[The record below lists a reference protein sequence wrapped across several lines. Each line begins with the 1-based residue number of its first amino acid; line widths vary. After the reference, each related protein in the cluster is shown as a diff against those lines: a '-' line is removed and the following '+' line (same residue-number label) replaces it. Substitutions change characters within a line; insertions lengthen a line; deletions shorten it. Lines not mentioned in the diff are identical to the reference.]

1 MTAQRFTQG
10 TRSLILQAAFEIV
23 CVYGFAGVTLG
34 HLARKVGMSKS
45 GLFAHFKSIEQI
57 HLALIAYAGGI
68 FRSDVILPAL
78 ESDAGL
84 PRLGGTMWKWLG
96 WTARPGTFGGSPL
109 IAGFFEFDD
118 REGAVRDSLL
128 EQEVAWRDHL
138 RQLVVSTVETGA
150 FRQDLNSEQFV
161 MELSGICYSFH
172 VSARFLRSPESQATA
187 LLAVDGLLN
196 RAKSSTPSES
206 PFPSASQR

>member
-1 MTAQRFTQG
+1 MNTQRLTQG

-23 CVYGFAGVTLG
+23 GVYGFAGVTLG

-45 GLFAHFKSIEQI
+45 GLFAHFKSIEQV
-57 HLALIAYAGGI
+57 HLALITYAVDV

-78 ESDAGL
+78 EADEGL
-84 PRLGGTMWKWLG
+84 PRLEATMSKWLE

-138 RQLVVSTVETGA
+138 RQLVAATVATGA

-161 MELSGICYSFH
+161 SELCGIYYSFH
-172 VSARFLRSPESQATA
+172 VSARFLRSPESRTTA

-196 RAKSSTPSES
+196 RAEFGT
-206 PFPSASQR
+206 RH